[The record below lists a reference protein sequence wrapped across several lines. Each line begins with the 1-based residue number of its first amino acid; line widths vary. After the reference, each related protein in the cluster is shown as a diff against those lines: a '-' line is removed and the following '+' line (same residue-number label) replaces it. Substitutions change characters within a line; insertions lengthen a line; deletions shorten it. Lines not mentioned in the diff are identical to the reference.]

1 METHVRVLAILN
13 IVLGGLG
20 ILAALAI
27 LALFGGVAGLIEANI
42 GHDPDARLAL
52 PILGIIAAALCV
64 LLAVISLPGI
74 IAGVGLLQFREWA
87 RILTIVLSALNLLNI
102 PFGTA
107 LGIYGLWVLLSD
119 ATQPLFRRPRVT

>member
-1 METHVRVLAILN
+1 METHVRIVAILN

-20 ILAALAI
+20 IIAALCI
-27 LALFGGVAGLIEANI
+27 LAIFGGVAGLIEANV
-42 GHDPDARLAL
+42 GHDPDARMAI
-52 PILGIIAAALCV
+52 PILAIIAAAVCV
-64 LLAVISLPGI
+64 LLAIVSLPAI

-119 ATQPLFRRPRVT
+119 ATQPLFRRPRAA